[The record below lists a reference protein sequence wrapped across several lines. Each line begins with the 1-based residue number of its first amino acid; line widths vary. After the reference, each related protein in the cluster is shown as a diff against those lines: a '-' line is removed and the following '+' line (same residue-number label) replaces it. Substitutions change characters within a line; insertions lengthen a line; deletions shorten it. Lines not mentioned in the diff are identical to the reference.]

1 MYLIVGLGNPGDK
14 YKYTK
19 HNLGFMV
26 LDYFASLHSIEI
38 NKINLRQLRR
48 QFGVVLQ
55 ESHLFSTS
63 IKENIRYSRP
73 SASDQEVEDAAKI
86 AEIHDFILT
95 LPEGYDTA
103 VGDFGVELSVGQKQ
117 RINIARA
124 VCADPA
130 ILIMDEATSSL
141 DSDSELAIQKAM
153 EKVLSGRT
161 SFVVAHRLSTI
172 KNADHIILL
181 DKGIIQENGTH
192 EELMANTSGRYYDL
206 YTKHMGKGVIEE

>member
-1 MYLIVGLGNPGDK
+1 
-14 YKYTK
+14 
-19 HNLGFMV
+19 
-26 LDYFASLHSIEI
+26 
-38 NKINLRQLRR
+38 
-48 QFGVVLQ
+48 
-55 ESHLFSTS
+55 
-63 IKENIRYSRP
+63 YSRP
-73 SASDQEVEDAAKI
+73 MATDAEVEEAAKT

-124 VCADPA
+124 VCANPA

-141 DSDSELAIQKAM
+141 DSDSEQAIQKSM
-153 EKVLSGRT
+153 EKVLLGRT

-172 KNADHIILL
+172 KNADQIILL
-181 DKGIIQENGTH
+181 DKGVIQERGTH
-192 EELMANTSGRYYDL
+192 AELMAIPNGRYQEL